1 MKKIATFF
9 LLGIVFAG
17 YSQQKLTLTEAV
29 NTAVKNS
36 YDIQLSKNNLEISGI
51 NNFIGVAGGL
61 PTVTGTANDNQ
72 QLTSISQKFSDP
84 TRDTQRD
91 NVGSNNLTVGVT
103 GTMLL
108 YNGQRV
114 VATKKRLEEI
124 ALLNQELL
132 NAQIQNT
139 VAEVM
144 TKYYDVVRQQ
154 SSLKN
159 ILQSIDVSQKRLDIL
174 KVRKEVGLAN
184 NADIFQAQI
193 DLNGL
198 MQTQQTQELIIAQA
212 KNDLLNLIFLKSD
225 TKIDINDTIIV
236 DKTVSL
242 DTVRMYLTK
251 NPLLVAA
258 DRQVR
263 INELIERETASL
275 RYPTV
280 RANAGYNFLS
290 STSAAGFS
298 LLNQSYG
305 PFLGINLAVPI
316 YNGNIS
322 KRQQRVANINTKNAS
337 LQRDNLVHDYETGMV
352 KTYELY
358 TNTLGQLKTELQN
371 YILSTQLVKL
381 ILEKF
386 QLGQSTVIDVRQAQQ
401 SFENEGFRL
410 VSLNYAAKVAE
421 IELKRLSGQLSL

>member
-1 MKKIATFF
+1 MKKITTFF

-174 KVRKEVGLAN
+174 KVRKDVGLAN

-305 PFLGINLAVPI
+305 PFLGINLAIPI

>member
-1 MKKIATFF
+1 MKKVATSFF
-9 LLGIVFAG
+9 LVLAFTG
-17 YSQQKLTLTEAV
+17 YTQQKLTLTEAV
-29 NTAVKNS
+29 NTALKNS

-51 NNFIGVAGGL
+51 NNYIGVAGGL

-124 ALLNQELL
+124 TLLNQELL

-159 ILQSIDVSQKRLDIL
+159 ILQSINVSQKRLDIL

-198 MQTQQTQELIIAQA
+198 FQTQQTQELIIAQA

-242 DTVRMYLTK
+242 DTVRMHLTK

-258 DRQVR
+258 DKQVR

-275 RYPTV
+275 RYPTI
-280 RANAGYNFLS
+280 RANAGYNFVS
-290 STSAAGFS
+290 SKSAAGFS

-322 KRQQRVANINTKNAS
+322 KRQQRVANINTKNAL

-371 YILSTQLVKL
+371 YTLSTQLVNL

>member
-1 MKKIATFF
+1 MKKITTFC
-9 LLGIVFAG
+9 LLGIVFTG

-29 NTAVKNS
+29 NTALKNS
-36 YDIQLSKNNLEISGI
+36 YDIQLSKNNLEISSI

-61 PTVTGTANDNQ
+61 PTITGTANDNQ

-91 NVGSNNLTVGVT
+91 NVGSNNLTIGVT

-108 YNGQRV
+108 FNGQRV
-114 VATKKRLEEI
+114 VATKKRLEGI
-124 ALLNQELL
+124 TLLNQELL

-159 ILQSIDVSQKRLDIL
+159 ILQSINVSQKRLDIL

-198 MQTQQTQELIIAQA
+198 LQTQQTQELIIAQA

-225 TKIDINDTIIV
+225 TKIDIIDTIIV

-242 DTVRMYLTK
+242 DTVRVHLTK
-251 NPLLVAA
+251 HPLLVAA
-258 DRQVR
+258 DRQVK

-280 RANAGYNFLS
+280 RANAGYNFVS

-322 KRQQRVANINTKNAS
+322 KRQQRVANLNTKNAS

-358 TNTLGQLKTELQN
+358 TNTLGQLETELQN
-371 YILSTQLVKL
+371 YTLSTQLVNL

-410 VSLNYAAKVAE
+410 VNLNYAAKVAE
-421 IELKRLSGQLSL
+421 IELKRLSGQLTL